1 MKTWVKKHATWANL
15 LFALA
20 WAYALSGVLHLAI
33 VGFDWWTLAGAV
45 AYSTLFWLIAS
56 SSKQE
61 AMYLKE
67 LERLT
72 KRNEVLKTQLR
83 TLGVKT

>member
-15 LFALA
+15 FFALA
-20 WAYALSGVLHLAI
+20 CAYASAGVLHLAI
-33 VGFDWWTLAGAV
+33 VGFDWWTLADVV
-45 AYSTLFWLIAS
+45 AYSTLLWVIAS

-67 LERLT
+67 LEGLT
-72 KRNEVLKTQLR
+72 NRNQVLKEQLR
-83 TLGVKT
+83 TRGVKI